1 MLYALCTVFLTLH
14 GSETVHKLPVH
25 IVRLTNKGIVVTKM
39 GRIEVVMGIYA
50 SDLRELVIKPY
61 LQGLGEYSE
70 VAENLLLGTAAQESL
85 LGLHCYCAQT
95 RGLGLY
101 RITAEKHRELWDKYL
116 VQFPDLASH
125 QRGLASQQQFLKDP
139 HGELIS
145 NLIYT
150 TGMAWMIYRR
160 AAIDTSKP
168 LDLLALAQ
176 LWANHF
182 DNGTGTSRNADDF
195 MQTYR
200 SLVMGDANKRVA

>member
-1 MLYALCTVFLTLH
+1 
-14 GSETVHKLPVH
+14 
-25 IVRLTNKGIVVTKM
+25 
-39 GRIEVVMGIYA
+39 MGIYA
-50 SDLRELVIKPY
+50 SDLRELIIKPY

-70 VAENLLLGTAAQESL
+70 VAEDLLVGTAARESL
-85 LGLHCYCAQT
+85 LGLHCFCAQT

-101 RITAEKHRELWDKYL
+101 RITAEKHRELWDTYL
-116 VQFPDLASH
+116 IQFPDLASR

-139 HGELIS
+139 HGELMS
-145 NLIYT
+145 NLIYA

-160 AAIDTSKP
+160 AGIDTSKT
-168 LDLLALAQ
+168 LDLPTLAQ

-200 SLVMGDANKRVA
+200 QLVMDNSKKLVA

>member
-1 MLYALCTVFLTLH
+1 M
-14 GSETVHKLPVH
+14 
-25 IVRLTNKGIVVTKM
+25 TKM

-50 SDLRELVIKPY
+50 SDLRELIIKPY

-85 LGLHCYCAQT
+85 LGLHCYCAESK
-95 RGLGLY
+95 GLGLY
-101 RITAEKHRELWDKYL
+101 CITAEKHRELWDTYL
-116 VQFPDLASH
+116 VQFPDLASQ
-125 QRGLASQQQFLKDP
+125 QRGLASQQQFLINP
-139 HGELIS
+139 HGELMS

-160 AAIDTSKP
+160 AAIDTNTP
-168 LDLLALAQ
+168 LDLSALAQ

-182 DNGTGTSRNADDF
+182 DNGTGSPRNTDAF

-200 SLVMGDANKRVA
+200 SLVMGDEHKRVA

>member
-1 MLYALCTVFLTLH
+1 
-14 GSETVHKLPVH
+14 
-25 IVRLTNKGIVVTKM
+25 
-39 GRIEVVMGIYA
+39 MGIYA

-70 VAENLLLGTAAQESL
+70 AAENLLLGTAAQESL
-85 LGLHCYCAQT
+85 LGSHCYCAQT

-116 VQFPDLASH
+116 VQFPDLASQ

-139 HGELIS
+139 HGELIH

-160 AAIDTSKP
+160 AAIDISKP
-168 LDLLALAQ
+168 IDLPALAQ

>member
-1 MLYALCTVFLTLH
+1 
-14 GSETVHKLPVH
+14 
-25 IVRLTNKGIVVTKM
+25 
-39 GRIEVVMGIYA
+39 MGIYA
-50 SDLRELVIKPY
+50 SDLRELIIKPY

-85 LGLHCYCAQT
+85 LGSHCYYAQSK
-95 RGLGLY
+95 GMGMY
-101 RITAEKHRELWDKYL
+101 RITAEKHRELWDAYL
-116 VQFPDLASH
+116 VQFPDLASQ
-125 QRGLASQQQFLKDP
+125 QRGLASQQQFLKNP
-139 HGELIS
+139 HGELMS

-168 LDLLALAQ
+168 LDLPALAQ

-182 DNGTGTSRNADDF
+182 DNGTSSPRNADEF

-200 SLVMGDANKRVA
+200 NLVTGDTNKLVA